1 MQKTYVHPWYLAV
14 SKLVNTITSESES
27 MLSQQSEQ
35 TGATPTNALRN
46 ERRAAKARQE
56 EDNTRSK

>member
-27 MLSQQSEQ
+27 MLRQQSEQ
-35 TGATPTNALRN
+35 TGATPTNAIRK
-46 ERRAAKARQE
+46 ERRENQARQK